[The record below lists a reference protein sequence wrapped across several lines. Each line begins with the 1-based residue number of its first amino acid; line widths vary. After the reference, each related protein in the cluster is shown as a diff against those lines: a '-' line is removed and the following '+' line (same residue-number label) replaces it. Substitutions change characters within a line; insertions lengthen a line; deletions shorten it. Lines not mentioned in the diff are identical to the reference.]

1 MYESSVARHL
11 RVEIKHRNPAPNR
24 YSWEIV
30 SGDRMLPVE
39 VSTDRFRSW
48 EDASQFGNKA
58 LQKLS
63 ANLMSRRGPDF

>member
-11 RVEIKHRNPAPNR
+11 RVEVRHRNPAPNR

-30 SGDRMLPVE
+30 SGNSILPVE
-39 VSTDRFRSW
+39 RSADRFRSW
-48 EDASQFGNKA
+48 EDASGFGKKA

-63 ANLMSRRGPDF
+63 TNLIARRRS